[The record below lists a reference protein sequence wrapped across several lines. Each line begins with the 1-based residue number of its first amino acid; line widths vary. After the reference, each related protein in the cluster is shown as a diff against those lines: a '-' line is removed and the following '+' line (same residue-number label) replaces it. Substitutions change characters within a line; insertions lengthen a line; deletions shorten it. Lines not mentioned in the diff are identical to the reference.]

1 MPIEVTEFEEKKYII
16 ADAEFKLKKPTLGIK
31 RRGYLLSTILSV
43 KVQEL
48 ESAVDKLRD
57 VDNIIN
63 QNDISALQK
72 LSESAEQ
79 TMEIYNEIYVKGE
92 ELLKLVLEPVK
103 AGDEI
108 KLTADNIDEFI
119 IRDVSTDFFTLA
131 GPLTVPANS

>member
-1 MPIEVTEFEEKKYII
+1 MPITVTDFEEKKYII

-48 ESAVDKLRD
+48 ESAVNKLRD
-57 VDNIIN
+57 VDNIDK
-63 QNDISALQK
+63 NDMSALQK
-72 LSESAEQ
+72 LSENAEQ

-108 KLTADNIDEFI
+108 KLIADNIDEFI

-131 GPLTVPANS
+131 GPLTTPANS